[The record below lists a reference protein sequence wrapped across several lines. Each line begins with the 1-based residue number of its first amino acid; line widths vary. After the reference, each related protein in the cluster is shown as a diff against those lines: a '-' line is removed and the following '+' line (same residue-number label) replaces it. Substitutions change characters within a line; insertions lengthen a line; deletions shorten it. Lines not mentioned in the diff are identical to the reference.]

1 MEGMVRTVRARAC
14 VFVFF
19 LVLCSEE
26 NEGMQVPYPNFCVSL
41 L

>member
-1 MEGMVRTVRARAC
+1 MEGMVRTVRACARVC
-14 VFVFF
+14 FF